1 MELELENVPKFNSEE
16 YMPPEDDFRPVVL
29 FYYGGREMSSPEKF
43 WEEWQKLIT
52 EYLEKF
58 IGNSREIH
66 DAAFQAIGGE
76 TDPEKKL
83 RKLYARAQQI
93 RNLSYE
99 RERTEQERKEEHL
112 KRNMTA
118 QEVLQRG
125 YGTQGEIDALFTAM
139 ARSAGFEATMLGV
152 SDRKERSFNKLV
164 LWLGQIRSSAVL
176 VKLEG
181 KELFL
186 SPGTRF
192 APFGMLRWKNT
203 ATSALKFSKTGEFI
217 TTPQPENSPMSRT
230 ARVSLATDGSLSGEI
245 IVEYK
250 GEDALE
256 HRLEALDEDE
266 AGRRQSLEDEVKTWL
281 PGNTIVK
288 LQSSQG
294 WESADLSLVAQFK
307 VQIPGFASF
316 TGKRMMAPAFFF
328 PTLQKNMFTS
338 HLRHYPIIFPYPFT
352 EADELYLELPEGYTL
367 EEPPYRRKA
376 GLSYAGYEIST
387 VLEERRLV
395 TRRKLRFDGLQFPS
409 DNYEELT
416 EFFYRRIKVL
426 NDKGNRF
433 ADVEVLVPPEGSISG
448 LKARTVHPD
457 GKIIE
462 FAGKPY
468 QKTLLKGRGIKV
480 LARTFTMPDVTVGSI
495 IEYKYKIDSPGVFTD
510 NYWTIQHELYTVKE
524 SFRMKPFGGLLEGF
538 EKGHQVAA
546 LSSRMPNNLKPRQ
559 KGSGYELEVENM
571 PPFES
576 ENYMPPEDDYKPQV
590 RVFYGGSEIASADK
604 FWRDAGRRW
613 NDQAERFIGKRRE
626 IADEALRV
634 IGGEMDAIKKLRKL
648 YARAQQIRNLSYE
661 RERTA
666 QEDKKE
672 NLKAN
677 QNAGDVLIQGYG
689 DRDDIGR
696 FFVALARG
704 AGFEASLLHVSNRKE
719 RFFDRGLLS
728 ARQLAEEIAGVH
740 QDGQDIFLDPG
751 TRFCPFGFVRWMH
764 TSSMAL
770 KLDKDGGSFIKVP
783 AAGYDKAM
791 VRRSAE
797 MVLDAAGALQRTIS
811 ARFEGR
817 EGPERRLAA
826 LRTDVAGRT
835 EELEDEAKG
844 WLPPGPLVKLI
855 KAEGLEESEGPLIA
869 TFAVELPAYAVAA
882 G

>member
-1 MELELENVPKFNSEE
+1 
-16 YMPPEDDFRPVVL
+16 
-29 FYYGGREMSSPEKF
+29 MSRRCS
-43 WEEWQKLIT
+43 LI
-52 EYLEKF
+52 F
-58 IGNSREIH
+58 
-66 DAAFQAIGGE
+66 
-76 TDPEKKL
+76 
-83 RKLYARAQQI
+83 
-93 RNLSYE
+93 
-99 RERTEQERKEEHL
+99 
-112 KRNMTA
+112 
-118 QEVLQRG
+118 
-125 YGTQGEIDALFTAM
+125 
-139 ARSAGFEATMLGV
+139 
-152 SDRKERSFNKLV
+152 
-164 LWLGQIRSSAVL
+164 
-176 VKLEG
+176 
-181 KELFL
+181 
-186 SPGTRF
+186 
-192 APFGMLRWKNT
+192 
-203 ATSALKFSKTGEFI
+203 SALLLCA
-217 TTPQPENSPMSRT
+217 P
-230 ARVSLATDGSLSGEI
+230 LSFAQ
-245 IVEYK
+245 K
-250 GEDALE
+250 ED
-256 HRLEALDEDE
+256 
-266 AGRRQSLEDEVKTWL
+266 WL
-281 PGNTIVK
+281 PITQQDIRIKEVPG
-288 LQSSQG
+288 
-294 WESADLSLVAQFK
+294 
-307 VQIPGFASF
+307 IPG
-316 TGKRMMAPAFFF
+316 
-328 PTLQKNMFTS
+328 
-338 HLRHYPIIFPYPFT
+338 
-352 EADELYLELPEGYTL
+352 ADAIQLY
-367 EEPPYRRKA
+367 
-376 GLSYAGYEIST
+376 YADYIDDQE
-387 VLEERRLV
+387 
-395 TRRKLRFDGLQFPS
+395 Q
-409 DNYEELT
+409 T

-590 RVFYGGSEIASADK
+590 RFFYGGSEIASADK
-604 FWRDAGRRW
+604 FWQDAGRRW

-634 IGGEMDAIKKLRKL
+634 IGGETDAIKKLRKL
-648 YARAQQIRNLSYE
+648 YSRAQQIRNLSYE

-672 NLKAN
+672 NLKPN

-689 DRDDIGR
+689 DRDDVGR

-704 AGFEASLLHVSNRKE
+704 AGFEASLLRVSNRKE

-797 MVLDAAGALQRTIS
+797 MVLDAAGALKGTIN
-811 ARFEGR
+811 ARFEGG
-817 EGPERRLAA
+817 EALERRLDA
-826 LRTDVAGRT
+826 LATDVAGRT

-844 WLPPGPLVKLI
+844 WLPRGALVKLI
-855 KAEGLEESEGPLIA
+855 KSEGWEESEGPLIA

-882 G
+882 GKKLLVPAYAFQARQMDAFKQTDRKFPVYFPYAFGESDTVAIKIPAGYVVETVPTQQESSLAYATYLNDTAFDGKLLVTHRVLQVNGIFFRREIYPEIRDFFQKIGAGDEQQTVFREGGTSGKVAPGVGGRR